1 MKTYIGTKMVQAEP
15 AKRFFFKDGSVLVI
29 QLEDKLAMDQV
40 NLQETIAEE
49 TGYQVLYQD
58 GYSSWSPKDVFE
70 KAYLEMDVNP
80 LLRTTKPS
88 ISQKMVDD
96 FIIGR
101 QVTTMGNKCTV
112 VRAILRNGFEIVE
125 SSACVSVENYDEAM
139 GAEIC
144 MRKIKDKVWF
154 LLGFLLQ
161 TAVSGVDGSSV
172 AIWDKGER
180 KSMTLVGTPMAGE
193 EACGE
198 ACEAAAEED
207 KPVLKR
213 LFISQPMKG
222 KTDEEILAVREKAVE
237 TAEAILGEK
246 VEVIDSFFQGA
257 PVDATPLWYLAKSL
271 ELLST
276 ADVAYFAEDWEKFR
290 GCRIE
295 NECAVGYGID
305 VIEDYKP

>member
-15 AKRFFFKDGSVLVI
+15 ATRVVT
-29 QLEDKLAMDQV
+29 EDCSTR
-40 NLQETIAEE
+40 E
-49 TGYQVLYQD
+49 GYRVRYED
-58 GYSSWSPKDVFE
+58 GYESWSPKEVFE
-70 KAYLEMDVNP
+70 RAYLEMDVNP

-88 ISQKMVDD
+88 VSQKMVDD

-125 SSACVSVENYDEAM
+125 SSACVSVENYDEDM

-161 TAVSGVDGSSV
+161 TAVSGVDGSAVNS
-172 AIWDKGER
+172 WDKGER

-198 ACEAAAEED
+198 ACGEACEAIAEEVR
-207 KPVLKR
+207 PALKR

-222 KTDEEILAVREKAVE
+222 KTDEEILTVREKAVE

-305 VIEDYKP
+305 VIEGYKP